1 MVKAKVKTGIT
12 LLVLIVIAAMLM
24 NTMLNTF
31 GETLSSYI
39 GGGTVAATGDG
50 TVLDEMTL
58 LAEGR
63 AMDTALVSE
72 GAVLLRNEN
81 NALPLAMGSKV
92 TILGAQSYNYVNGGT
107 GSAGGKYDQY
117 TYTMKE
123 AFDGSKDDGSGSAST
138 VKYLDVNEKAWS
150 WLEQA
155 VGGARNVN
163 TTGEYMGHRGN
174 GELALFSGSEY
185 ATNKDNYGNGDW
197 GGFRRVCEFAVEV
210 YENHMA
216 DFMAEGYNDTV
227 IVTFARS
234 GAEGASPV
242 MDYDGDGVPSTGT
255 TYLQLSQDEKDL
267 LKFCA
272 EHYNKTIVLIN
283 SSSAVELGE
292 VEQEE
297 YGVDAVLWIGHPG
310 EAGLVGVAQIL
321 TGQVSPSGRLA
332 DTYAYD
338 MSTMPA
344 FYNNDDNKY
353 TNVGSI
359 VSGFGVST
367 NYGFYQYEEGIY
379 VGYRWYETADAEGFF
394 ESEFFTTH
402 DWKNGRAAG
411 YDQVVQ
417 YPFGYGLSYTTFD
430 WSVTASDVKLE
441 PHGMNSVTVK
451 VTNTG
456 SVASKDTVE
465 LYMQAPY
472 NTDPTCGI
480 AGTGLQK
487 AHKVLM
493 GFQKTGLI
501 QPGESQEVTIT
512 FETDD
517 LASFDSYGHGCY
529 VLERGEY
536 LFHVGKNAHEDGCD
550 PVRANLASSIIYD
563 ETGAGARNSDNMIAK
578 VAMSDVDAGDGN
590 MLDGYLNRDDFAGG
604 FAQIMTHESSSKT
617 EAISDAL
624 VEAMA
629 TEALGT
635 TYYTYETYENGVKVT
650 KTVPKYVNGT
660 SYLAYSADPNW
671 EGRTQDDVRYY
682 FDDANENHVI
692 DYDKVYYVVLDSAG
706 NPVTDDKGNYQVTT
720 TETAMRLDVNAP
732 VLKDADYDNE
742 IWAYLVDQ
750 TSLQEQITIAGGMGW
765 QTPAVPSLNKER
777 TSVVDGP
784 GESGNGNNSYGVN
797 TWFSSAVVN
806 ASTWNPYLLEQLG
819 HVYAHQSVK
828 NALSGAYAPAMNT
841 HRTPFGGRNFE
852 YFSEDGFLGGKMGA
866 AEVTG
871 LQAEGVSVFVKHMAM
886 NDNDTNRDGNITW
899 FSEQSAREIY
909 LRDYEITVHEIFVA
923 DPETESGEFVKG
935 EGALGIMSSLNRD
948 GISMFHQGLYKNIL
962 RGEWGFNGMIITD
975 GVGPSATI
983 MSPGAGLFGGV
994 EGQLGGSAVS
1004 SYYEVEGNAETT
1016 QYGRYLLRQ
1025 AAKHMLYQFCHAAQI
1040 SPVANDT
1047 WRVYQTI
1054 GNVVLGLCAAA
1065 TVAFCFVIPVVKKK
1079 KSQ

>member
-1 MVKAKVKTGIT
+1 MAKAKVKLGIT
-12 LLVLIVIAAMLM
+12 LLAILIIAAMLL
-24 NTMLNTF
+24 NTLLNTF
-31 GETLSSYI
+31 GETLSSYV

-50 TVLDEMTL
+50 SVQDEMTL

-63 AMDTALVSE
+63 EIDTELLAE
-72 GAVLLRNEN
+72 GSVLLRNEN
-81 NALPLAMGSKV
+81 NALPLALGEKV
-92 TILGAQSYNYVNGGT
+92 TILGAQSYNYINGGT
-107 GSAGGKYDQY
+107 GSAGGKYDEY

-123 AFDGSKDDGSGSAST
+123 AFDGSKNDGSGSESK
-138 VKYLDVNEKAWS
+138 VQYLDVNEKAWA

-155 VGGARNVN
+155 VGGARNVDS
-163 TTGEYMGHRGN
+163 TGEYMGHTGT
-174 GELALFSGSEY
+174 GELAVFAGSDY
-185 ATNKDNYGNGDW
+185 ASNKDNYGNGDW
-197 GGFRRVCEFAVEV
+197 GGYKRVCEFDVNV
-210 YENHMA
+210 YENHKS
-216 DFMAEGYNDTV
+216 DFMADGYNDTV

-242 MDYDGDGVPSTGT
+242 MDYDGDGKASTGT
-255 TYLQLSQDEKDL
+255 TYLQLSEDEKNL
-267 LKFCA
+267 LKFCK
-272 EHYNKTIVLIN
+272 ENYKKVIVLIN
-283 SSSAVELGE
+283 SSAVVELGE
-292 VEQEE
+292 VEE
-297 YGVDAVLWIGHPG
+297 YGIDAVLWIGHPG
-310 EAGLVGVAQIL
+310 EAGLVGVAQVL
-321 TGQVSPSGRLA
+321 TGVVSPSGRLV

-367 NYGFYQYEEGIY
+367 DFGYYQYEEGIY
-379 VGYRWYETADAEGFF
+379 VGYRWYDTADAEGFF
-394 ESEFFTTH
+394 DSDYFTSH
-402 DWKNGRAAG
+402 EWKNGKAKG
-411 YDQVVQ
+411 YDEVVQ

-430 WSVTASDVKLE
+430 WTVTSSDVNLQ
-441 PHGMNSVTVK
+441 PHGTNSITVK

-456 SVASKDTVE
+456 SAASKDVVE

-472 NTDPTCGI
+472 NTDDTCGI
-480 AGTGLQK
+480 KGTGLQK

-493 GFQKTGLI
+493 GFQKTKLL
-501 QPGESQEVTIT
+501 QPGESQEVTIE

-517 LASFDSYGHGCY
+517 LASFDTYGHGCY

-536 LFHVGKNAHEDGCD
+536 LFHIGLNAHDDGCD
-550 PVRANLASSIIYD
+550 PVKATLASSIIYD
-563 ETGAGARNSDNMIAK
+563 ETGAGARNSDNNIAK
-578 VAMSDVDAGDGN
+578 VVMSDVDAGDGN
-590 MLDGYLNRDDFAGG
+590 MLEGYLNRDDFAGG
-604 FAQIMTHESSSKT
+604 FAEIMTHESSCKT

-624 VEAMA
+624 VEVMS
-629 TEALGT
+629 TGALGT
-635 TYYTYETYENGVKVT
+635 TMYTYTTYENGEKVT

-660 SYLAYSADPNW
+660 SYLAYSAEPNW
-671 EGRTQDDVRYY
+671 EGLTQDDVRYY

-692 DYDKVYYVVLDSAG
+692 DYNQVYYVVVDDAG
-706 NPVTDDKGNYQVTT
+706 NAITDDDGNYQVTT
-720 TETAMRLDVNAP
+720 EETSMRLDVNAP
-732 VLKDADYDNE
+732 ILKEASYDNE

-750 TSLQEQITIAGGMGW
+750 TSLSEQIEIAGGMGW
-765 QTPAVPSLNKER
+765 QTPAVASLNKER

-806 ASTWNPYLLEQLG
+806 ASTWNPYLLEKLG
-819 HVYAHQSVK
+819 HVYAHQSIK
-828 NALSGAYAPAMNT
+828 NGLSGAYAPAMNT

-852 YFSEDGFLGGKMGA
+852 YFSEDGFIGGKMGA
-866 AEVTG
+866 AEDTG

-909 LRDYEITVHEIFVA
+909 LKDYEICVHEIFVA
-923 DPETESGEFVKG
+923 DNETESGEFVKG

-1004 SYYEVEGNAETT
+1004 AYYEIEGNAETT

-1040 SPVANDT
+1040 SPVSNDAWKT
-1047 WRVYQTI
+1047 YQTI
-1054 GNVVLGLCAAA
+1054 GNVALGAAA
-1065 TVAFCFVIPVVKKK
+1065 AAVIVFCFIVPMLKKK
-1079 KSQ
+1079 EQ

>member
-1 MVKAKVKTGIT
+1 MVKTKVKTGIT
-12 LLVLIVIAAMLM
+12 LLILIIIAAMLM

-31 GETLSSYI
+31 GETLSSFI

-50 TVLDEMTL
+50 SVLDEMTL

-63 AMDTALVSE
+63 AMDTALAAE

-138 VKYLDVNEKAWS
+138 VKYLDVNEKAWN

-197 GGFRRVCEFAVEV
+197 GGFRRVCEFEVGV
-210 YENHMA
+210 YENHKA

-272 EHYNKTIVLIN
+272 QNYNKTIVLIN
-283 SSSAVELGE
+283 SSAAVELGE

-321 TGQVSPSGRLA
+321 TGQVSPSGRLV

-353 TNVGSI
+353 TNVAGI
-359 VSGFGVST
+359 VSGFGVSG

-379 VGYRWYETADAEGFF
+379 VGYRWYETADAVGFF
-394 ESEFFTTH
+394 DSEFFTTH

-430 WSVTASDVKLE
+430 WAVTASDVKLQ
-441 PHGMNSVTVK
+441 PHGMNSITVK

-456 SVASKDTVE
+456 AVASKDVVE

-517 LASFDSYGHGCY
+517 LASFDTYGHGCY
-529 VLERGEY
+529 VLERGDY
-536 LFHVGKNAHEDGCD
+536 LFHVGRNAHVDGCE
-550 PVRANLASSIIYD
+550 PVAASLPATIVYD
-563 ETGAGARNSDNMIAK
+563 ETGVGARNTDNAVAK
-578 VAMSDVDAGDGN
+578 VVMSDVDAGDGN
-590 MLDGYLNRDDFAGG
+590 MLEGYLNRDAFAEG

-624 VEAMA
+624 AEVMA
-629 TEALGT
+629 TQALGT
-635 TYYTYETYENGVKVT
+635 TYYTYETYENGVKVQ

-671 EGRTQDDVRYY
+671 EGLTQDDVRYY
-682 FDDANENHVI
+682 FDDVNENHVI
-692 DYDKVYYVVLDSAG
+692 DYDKVYYVVLDDAG

-720 TETAMRLDVNAP
+720 AETAMRLDVNAP
-732 VLKDADYDNE
+732 VLKDASYDNE

-750 TSLQEQITIAGGMGW
+750 TSIAEQIAIAGGMGW
-765 QTPAVPSLNKER
+765 ATPAVPSLNKER

-806 ASTWNPYLLEQLG
+806 ASTWNPYLLERLG

-828 NALSGAYAPAMNT
+828 NGLSGAYAPAMNT

-852 YFSEDGFLGGKMGA
+852 YFSEDGFIGGKMGA

-871 LQAEGVSVFVKHMAM
+871 LQAEGVSVFIKHMAM

-909 LRDYEITVHEIFVA
+909 LRDYEICVHEIFVS
-923 DPETESGEFVKG
+923 DPETESGEFVRG
-935 EGALGIMSSLNRD
+935 EGALGIMGSLNRD

-1040 SPVANDT
+1040 SPVANDS

-1054 GNVVLGLCAAA
+1054 GNVILGLCAAA
-1065 TVAFCFVIPVVKKK
+1065 TVAFCFVVPVVRKKK
-1079 KSQ
+1079 Q